1 MKQNNSHRS
10 LLMKGLYQYCNYM
23 SLSFACFTPLSVLNL
38 CKVCQFYKICNFCL
52 IKCMTRR
59 NKQWYVAFSTH
70 RSLLMIGLILAVSLS
85 IHHLKNHFL
94 GYFLQWTQSN
104 DADNSYKYLQRKLWK
119 SQIYDWQVSLKLL
132 SKLKKL
138 EKYYKYDDNHD
149 I

>member
-1 MKQNNSHRS
+1 MDPKSFSVSLKSRRIQPISSQDRFRHLDPRSSNHMVKQILIKYTWNKTIVTEVCWWKDFINIVIT
-10 LLMKGLYQYCNYM
+10 C
-23 SLSFACFTPLSVLNL
+23 LSVLPVFTPLSVLNL

-94 GYFLQWTQSN
+94 GYFPM
-104 DADNSYKYLQRKLWK
+104 DA
-119 SQIYDWQVSLKLL
+119 I
-132 SKLKKL
+132 
-138 EKYYKYDDNHD
+138 
-149 I
+149 